1 MKKLSSL
8 LTLCLLLAIGTV
20 SAQQCS
26 ALFYHYANGTTVS
39 FQDSSFASSGN
50 IVSFAWDFGDG
61 NSSTVSSTSHTYSQA
76 GSYIA
81 CLTITTS
88 LGCRSTFCDSIIVSN
103 GPVTP
108 PCQASY
114 NYTVD
119 TNNVAYFSNTSTSG
133 PGVTYTWDFGDGS
146 ATSSATHP
154 QHAYANSGAY
164 VVQLTVNSNG
174 TTCYY
179 LDTAYVN
186 YCNAYFW
193 ASASSNGSV
202 SFTNYSAAPQ
212 WGVAYNWDFGDGNY
226 SNVKHPTH
234 TYASSGTYLVTLSL
248 FDSLNNCSSSYTD
261 SLVVNINTGQR
272 CTASYTVAK
281 DSTVPYGVIIYNT
294 STNSPSNVYTW
305 DFGDGT
311 TGSGRTPIHQYP
323 SFGSYVVCL
332 TVSDPATQ
340 CTSTFCDTI
349 GMDTLG
355 NLKAGFGIRVVDA
368 LTVGIEEESSLSHLN
383 AYPNPAS
390 NTIKVDLRSISQS
403 VNIRI
408 IDLSGRVIQER
419 SNVNAGNVES
429 FDISELESG
438 FYFMILNDGNNQKV
452 EKFIKAE

>member
-8 LTLCLLLAIGTV
+8 LTFCLFLAIGTV

-26 ALFYHYANGTTVS
+26 AIFYHYANGTTVS

-50 IVSFAWDFGDG
+50 IVSYAWDFGDG
-61 NSSTVSSTSHTYSQA
+61 NTSTVSSISHTYSQA
-76 GSYIA
+76 GNYVA

-88 LGCRSTFCDSIIVSN
+88 LGCRSTFCDSITVSS

-108 PCQASY
+108 PCQANY

-119 TNNVAYFSNTSTSG
+119 TNNVVYFSNTSTSG
-133 PGVTYTWDFGDGS
+133 PGVSYTWDFGDGS
-146 ATSSATHP
+146 AYSTATNP
-154 QHAYANSGAY
+154 QHTYTSSGAY
-164 VVQLTVNSNG
+164 VVSLSVNSNG
-174 TTCYY
+174 TICSYF
-179 LDTAYVN
+179 DTVFVN
-186 YCNAYFW
+186 YCYAYYQ
-193 ASASSNGSV
+193 ATTSSNGSV
-202 SFTNYSAAPQ
+202 SFSNYSAAPQ
-212 WGVAYNWDFGDGNY
+212 WGVAYSWDFGDGNY

-234 TYASSGTYLVTLSL
+234 TYTTSGTYFVTLSL
-248 FDSLNNCSSSYTD
+248 FDSLNNCSSTYMD
-261 SLVVNINTGQR
+261 SVVVTINTGQV

-281 DSTVPYGVIIYNT
+281 DSTVAYGVIIYNT

-323 SFGSYVVCL
+323 AFGTYIVCL
-332 TVSDPATQ
+332 TVSDPAMQ

-349 GMDTLG
+349 GMDSLG
-355 NLKAGFGIRVVDA
+355 NLKAGFGIRVVDP
-368 LTVGIEEESSLSHLN
+368 LTVGIEEASSLNNLST
-383 AYPNPAS
+383 YPNPA
-390 NTIKVDLRSISQS
+390 TDAIKVDLRNISKS

-408 IDLSGRVIQER
+408 VDLSGRVIQER
-419 SNVNAGNVES
+419 NNVNAGNIES

-438 FYFMILNDGNNQKV
+438 FYFMILNDGKDQKV